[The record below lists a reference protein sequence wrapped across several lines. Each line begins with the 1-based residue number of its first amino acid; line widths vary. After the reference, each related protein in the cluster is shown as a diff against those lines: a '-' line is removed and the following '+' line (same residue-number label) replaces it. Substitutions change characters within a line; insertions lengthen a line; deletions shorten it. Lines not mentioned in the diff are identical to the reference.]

1 MLYAAAEIST
11 CFGVGRQ
18 EDASEF
24 FTTLL
29 ESMGKS
35 LNFASCPSVMNKHKV
50 DHSKKRTPT
59 ILDEIF
65 SFQFRSR
72 GRDQQRS
79 TVDMR
84 KVDHDLKTESIIF
97 DRGR

>member
-1 MLYAAAEIST
+1 MLNGIEIST
-11 CFGVGRQ
+11 VFGVGRQ

-29 ESMGKS
+29 ESMSKS
-35 LNFASCPSVMNKHKV
+35 LNFATCPLVINKHKV
-50 DHSKKRTPT
+50 DHSKKRPPT

-72 GRDQQRS
+72 GKDMKHYILLYNDYS
-79 TVDMR
+79 TGW
-84 KVDHDLKTESIIF
+84 DL
-97 DRGR
+97 